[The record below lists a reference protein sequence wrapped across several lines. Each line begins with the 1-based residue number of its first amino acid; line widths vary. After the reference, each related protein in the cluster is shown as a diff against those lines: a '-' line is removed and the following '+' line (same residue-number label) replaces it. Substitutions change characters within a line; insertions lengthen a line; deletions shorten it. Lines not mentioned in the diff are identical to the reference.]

1 MSTSNI
7 SRMTPEPASQR
18 HAKTLQNRNSGT
30 HANAA
35 GSKMLEAEMV
45 RLAQQ
50 GDCAAF
56 ATLYDLHKRGVYA
69 LCRRMSGSEED
80 AEDLTQEVFLLVFR
94 KIGAFR
100 GQSAFSTWLHRV
112 TVNVA
117 LMRFRKKGFL
127 AVSLQ
132 ALLDPEERETLK
144 GDLGRR
150 DDVLAGAIDRVNLER
165 ALEHLPARCR
175 EVFVRFDIE
184 GYEHNEIAAMNG
196 CTIGISKSQL
206 YKARMKLRSI
216 LKITKT
222 GREQI
227 RNRRAGAYDS
237 AEAQSLQLPS
247 VA

>member
-1 MSTSNI
+1 
-7 SRMTPEPASQR
+7 MTAEPASQR
-18 HAKTLQNRNSGT
+18 YATTLQNRTSSS
-30 HANAA
+30 HANPA
-35 GSKMLEAEMV
+35 GSKIPQAEMV

-56 ATLYDLHKRGVYA
+56 AALYDLHKRGVYA
-69 LCRRMSGSEED
+69 LCRRMSGNEED

-117 LMRFRKKGFL
+117 LMRFRKKGLL

-132 ALLDPEERETLK
+132 ALLDPEERQTLK

-150 DDVLAGAIDRVNLER
+150 DEVLAGAIDRVNLER

-227 RNRRAGAYDS
+227 CNRRAGAYVS
-237 AEAQSLQLPS
+237 AEEQSLQIPS